1 MSLIIDHKAA
11 DCIALSINHAHPRI
25 SHILYNTTTT
35 QVLFLVILTDTFW
48 IYIIII
54 DTPNPIYHRPLN
66 QNSVHQWT
74 DENCY
79 WISSYAEAREKF
91 VALGNVLREQ
101 EQLAAAAADR
111 ILDVVD
117 VKSISYDVSD
127 QMLNRYGSAERYL
140 DTLVETGPDQSQ
152 TILPGRDTI
161 IDVILLTIRVPN
173 NNDKEHVDVIHSSGV
188 HGVEGYLGSAIQIWY
203 LHELILRNEQEITS
217 SAKGYLPSTEY
228 KSRKVLL
235 IHSVNP
241 YGMRH
246 HRRTVMRTMLTFP
259 AMH

>member
-1 MSLIIDHKAA
+1 MPTL
-11 DCIALSINHAHPRI
+11 
-25 SHILYNTTTT
+25 
-35 QVLFLVILTDTFW
+35 VLFLVILTDTFW

-54 DTPNPIYHRPLN
+54 DTPNPIYHCPLN

-101 EQLAAAAADR
+101 EQLAAAAAADR

-161 IDVILLTIRVPN
+161 DVILLTICVPN
-173 NNDKEHVDVIHSSGV
+173 NNDKEHVDVIHRSGV

-246 HRRTVMRTMLTFP
+246 HRQTVMRTMLTFP